1 MVSTYLFFCL
11 RYLLIALLGIEAL
24 DKIGVLHRD
33 ISIYNI
39 VLAAAGQSGNRK
51 GYIIDFDTAIRMDL
65 PEQRIAA
72 RGKRVV
78 SVQSLLEEVG
88 Y

>member
-1 MVSTYLFFCL
+1 MSTYLVFFCL
-11 RYLLIALLGIEAL
+11 RYLLIALQGIEAL

-39 VLAAAGQSGNRK
+39 VLAAAGQSGIRK